1 MLNAKDTPQ
10 FGSPGGGAIFHFS
23 VIPNGPL
30 GSQRHRHPSTPF
42 GGGAALFFS
51 WSFLRLFLYFSYT
64 FLLLLKKRQ
73 EKEKKRKRKGKT
85 RKDQEKTKKRQEKTR
100 KAGDHFLCKKFQNNG
115 VYLVLTQNIKFGR
128 QKFWDKNL
136 PWPCQI
142 KILGTKIF
150 HMSNIK
156 WGAWRGSHGRYHV
169 L

>member
-1 MLNAKDTPQ
+1 MARVRRHGRISN
-10 FGSPGGGAIFHFS
+10 
-23 VIPNGPL
+23 
-30 GSQRHRHPSTPF
+30 SQEEGRRF
-42 GGGAALFFS
+42 
-51 WSFLRLFLYFSYT
+51 SFLGLFSGFSYTFLILFLYFSYT
-64 FLLLLKKRQ
+64 FLLLLKKRKDKKRKRKGK
-73 EKEKKRKRKGKT
+73 EKEKKRKRKDKKRP
-85 RKDQEKTKKRQEKTR
+85 RKDKKRQEKTR